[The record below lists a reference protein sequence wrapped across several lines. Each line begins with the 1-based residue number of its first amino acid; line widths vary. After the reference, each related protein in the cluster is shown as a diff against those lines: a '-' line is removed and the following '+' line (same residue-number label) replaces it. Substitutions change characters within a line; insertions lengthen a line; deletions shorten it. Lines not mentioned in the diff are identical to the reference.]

1 MHILLPFL
9 PYKLFKQVSAINELF
24 IKWKAIITKED
35 KMKRVVIT
43 GMGAITP
50 LGNTVDEFW
59 TNIVAGKSAAAPITK
74 FDASKFKTRFGCEV
88 KDFDASQYIDKKE
101 IKKYDLYTHYA
112 IAASDQAIK
121 DAQLDFTQMD
131 EVDRYEV
138 GVIWATGNGGMA
150 TFEEQV
156 KEFHSGDGT
165 PRFSPYFIP
174 KMIVDIAAGAISIR
188 YKLHG
193 PNYCTVSACA
203 SSNTAIISAF
213 DTIRLGKATIMV
225 AGGSEACIT
234 TASIGGFSAVQAL
247 SKRNDEPQTA
257 SRPFDKD
264 RDGFVMGEG
273 GGALILEE
281 WEHAVRRGAKI
292 YAEMVGGG
300 MAADAFHLTGTPP
313 DGLGA
318 YVGMSKAVADAQIS
332 PDKIDYINAHATSTG
347 RGDISELKAIKKLFN
362 DLPVAISGSKSMTG
376 HLLGAAGA
384 IETIISVL
392 AVKHD
397 IIPATINTKNLDD
410 AIPEGL
416 EIILRKSISRPVNY
430 VLNNTFGFGGHT
442 ASSVFKKYV

>member
-1 MHILLPFL
+1 
-9 PYKLFKQVSAINELF
+9 
-24 IKWKAIITKED
+24 
-35 KMKRVVIT
+35 MKRVVVT

-50 LGNTVDEFW
+50 LGNSVNEFW
-59 TNIVAGKSAAAPITK
+59 QNIVAGKSGAAPLTK
-74 FDASKFKTRFGCEV
+74 FDTAKFKTTFGCEV
-88 KDFDASQYIDKKE
+88 RDFDAGKYIDKKDL
-101 IKKYDLYTHYA
+101 KKYDLYTQYA

-121 DAQLDFTQMD
+121 DAQLDFANMD
-131 EVDRYEV
+131 ETERYEI
-138 GVIWATGNGGMA
+138 GVIWASGNGGMA

-156 KEFHSGDGT
+156 RDFHLGDGT

-174 KMIVDIAAGAISIR
+174 KMICDIAAGVISIR
-188 YKLHG
+188 HKLYG

-203 SSNTAIISAF
+203 SSNHAIISAF

-234 TASIGGFSAVQAL
+234 TASVGGFNAAQAL
-247 SKRNDEPQTA
+247 SKRNDEPETA
-257 SRPFDKD
+257 SRPFDKE

-273 GGALILEE
+273 AGAVILEE
-281 WEHAVRRGAKI
+281 WEHAVKRGAPI

-318 YVGMSKAVADAQIS
+318 YLGMSKALADAQVG
-332 PDKIDYINAHATSTG
+332 PEVVDYINAHATSTPL
-347 RGDISELKAIKKLFN
+347 GDIGELNGIKRLFN
-362 DLPVAISGSKSMTG
+362 GFPVAISGTKSMTG

-392 AVKHD
+392 AAKNDVV
-397 IIPATINTKNLDD
+397 PATINTQNLDE

-416 EIILRKSISRPVNY
+416 DIVIGKSVNRKVDY

-442 ASSVFKKYV
+442 ASSVFKKYKETT